1 MGTGSASTRRY
12 VIGPYTTRRRR
23 RATHRRPGTVARHAG
38 TARRLHRVS
47 AVEDIADLTITFC
60 FLPKPV
66 SALTAPPVTPPCTSN
81 SCVQTKAKYG
91 DESVYFDLGDVEA
104 TTGSWDVYGVES
116 KARYPD
122 MQEKFFEQAATGLGR
137 REAMYSFLALA
148 GPAACLIFGGKGA
161 KDANLP
167 ITVGPQNEAQLG
179 PRDKL

>member
-81 SCVQTKAKYG
+81 SCVQAKAKYG

-116 KARYPD
+116 KAR
-122 MQEKFFEQAATGLGR
+122 
-137 REAMYSFLALA
+137 
-148 GPAACLIFGGKGA
+148 
-161 KDANLP
+161 
-167 ITVGPQNEAQLG
+167 
-179 PRDKL
+179 

>member
-12 VIGPYTTRRRR
+12 VIEPHMTRRRR

-137 REAMYSFLALA
+137 REAVSYTHLRAHE
-148 GPAACLIFGGKGA
+148 
-161 KDANLP
+161 
-167 ITVGPQNEAQLG
+167 T
-179 PRDKL
+179 